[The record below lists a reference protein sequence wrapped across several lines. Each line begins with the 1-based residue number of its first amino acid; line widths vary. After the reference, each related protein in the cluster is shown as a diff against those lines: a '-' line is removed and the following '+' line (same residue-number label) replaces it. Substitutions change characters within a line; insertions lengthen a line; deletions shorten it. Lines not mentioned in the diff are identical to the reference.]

1 MKRMQPS
8 PHRGERRSIRDLI
21 AMAASITVG
30 LATIVLLG
38 DFVLRGATPP
48 VIGLLAMTLGA
59 QSLTLTSHS
68 RGGERCPLCRH
79 HRLNRMREWSRTR
92 LP

>member
-8 PHRGERRSIRDLI
+8 PQHGERWPIRDLI

-30 LATIVLLG
+30 VATIVLLG
-38 DFVLRGATPP
+38 DFVMRGATPP
-48 VIGLLAMTLGA
+48 VVGLLAMTLGA

-68 RGGERCPLCRH
+68 RSDDDHDRRPPAGRPGRQR
-79 HRLNRMREWSRTR
+79 
-92 LP
+92 